1 MKREK
6 LDQLMATIQGAIH
19 ESAQSEK
26 DKLAFKTEQL
36 KLDRLESERRAA
48 NDAAMHQFLAQMGE
62 VMKMFFNKQ
71 N

>member
-1 MKREK
+1 
-6 LDQLMATIQGAIH
+6 MATIQGAIH

-26 DKLAFKTEQL
+26 DKLAFKTERL

-48 NDAAMHQFLAQMGE
+48 NDAASHQFLAQMGD
-62 VMKMFFNKQ
+62 VMKMFINKQ